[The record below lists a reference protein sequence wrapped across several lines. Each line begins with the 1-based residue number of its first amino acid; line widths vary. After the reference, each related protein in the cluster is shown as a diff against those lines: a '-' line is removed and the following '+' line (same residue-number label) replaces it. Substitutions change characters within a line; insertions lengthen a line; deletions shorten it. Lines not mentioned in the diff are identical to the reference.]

1 MNNEC
6 IKCGHFNPSEASVC
20 ENCGAELIEVL
31 ADDNVVIKNSA
42 GENMEKGE
50 RFIFG
55 LSLYVFFVFPF
66 FLTLFYKD
74 LGLSYNLYRNITFA
88 ILPCLGLFLLILGKV
103 IYPKS
108 KMFLRLLLG
117 FIILIAF
124 LCLIYFGFG
133 IGKVK

>member
-20 ENCGAELIEVL
+20 ENCGAELVEVL
-31 ADDNVVIKNSA
+31 ADNNVVIKNSA
-42 GENMEKGE
+42 GESMEKGE

-55 LSLYVFFVFPF
+55 LSLYCFLVFPF
-66 FLTLFYKD
+66 FLTLFWKD
-74 LGLSYNLYRNITFA
+74 LGMSLTTFRTVNFA
-88 ILPCLGLFLLILGKV
+88 VLPSLGLFILVLGKIV
-103 IYPKS
+103 YPKS
-108 KMFLRLLLG
+108 KMFVRLLFFYAFLM
-117 FIILIAF
+117 AF